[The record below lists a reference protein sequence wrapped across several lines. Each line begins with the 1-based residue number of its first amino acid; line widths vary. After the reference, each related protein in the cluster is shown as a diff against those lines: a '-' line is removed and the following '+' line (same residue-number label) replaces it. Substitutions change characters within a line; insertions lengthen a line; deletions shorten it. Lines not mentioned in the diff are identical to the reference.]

1 MEATWIVIA
10 WLVGVVAVGALAV
23 GSLLAWVV
31 WGFRSADIE
40 VWSFDD
46 DEEFF

>member
-10 WLVGVVAVGALAV
+10 WLVGVSAVGALAV
-23 GSLLAWVV
+23 GSLLVWVF
-31 WGFRSADIE
+31 WGFRSSDIE
-40 VWSFDD
+40 VWSSDD